1 MRTLAWFKVDDGF
14 HSSRKLMQIPRS
26 LRIEAAG
33 LWVISGSW
41 SAQEELDGLV
51 PDFMLEE
58 WGAKPESIEWL
69 IKVELWEEY
78 SDGARF
84 ANWGEYQPTKAELE
98 ENRQKERDRKAAWRA
113 EKARRDAER
122 KANASQRDTHGTDT
136 SVPAE
141 SPLTRPDPARPD
153 PTPLEVPKG
162 TSSSEIAEAIRPDVK
177 ALLDLLDEE
186 LEANEVRTLP
196 KRNKANV
203 TAMRLLIDKDKFEPE
218 QVARIIMWCQSNSF
232 WRGNIMS
239 ASKLREKFEQ
249 LRAHANRELEERKT
263 HQQPSK
269 SEKAHDFINELTGGG
284 YGREHETVGGDRRSI
299 GAHIEL

>member
-1 MRTLAWFKVDDGF
+1 MAWFKVDDGF

-69 IKVELWEEY
+69 IKVELWEPY
-78 SDGARF
+78 SEGARF
-84 ANWGEYQPTKAELE
+84 SNWGEYQPTKAELE

-122 KANASQRDTHGTDT
+122 KANMSQRDTRGTDT
-136 SVPAE
+136 SVPPE
-141 SPLTRPDPARPD
+141 SLLTRPDPSRPD
-153 PTPLEVPKG
+153 PTPIEEAKA
-162 TSSSEIAEAIRPDVK
+162 SSSEIAEAIRPDVK
-177 ALLDLLDEE
+177 ALLDLLDQE
-186 LEANEVRTLP
+186 LASNEVRRLP

-203 TAMRLLIDKDKFEPE
+203 SAMRLLIDKDGFEPE
-218 QVARIIMWCQSNSF
+218 QVARVIRWCQANSF

-249 LRAHANRELEERKT
+249 LRAHANREREERQNK
-263 HQQPSK
+263 PSRAA
-269 SEKAHDFINELTGGG
+269 EANDFISRLEAIDATRGGG
-284 YGREHETVGGDRRSI
+284 EAAVDYRELRQ
-299 GAHIEL
+299 